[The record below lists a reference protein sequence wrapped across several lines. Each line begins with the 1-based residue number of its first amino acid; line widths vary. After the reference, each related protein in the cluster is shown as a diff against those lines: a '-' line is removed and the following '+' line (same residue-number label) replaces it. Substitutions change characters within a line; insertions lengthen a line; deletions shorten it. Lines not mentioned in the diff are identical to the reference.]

1 MEENR
6 NQMPVPEENEIR
18 LDDESRVKILS
29 PNMMVFKRFIRNRLA
44 IFGLVILVLMFL
56 FSFVGG
62 VISPYRQ
69 QDVFRRYEKVPKEYA
84 SASINENLRYVNFEG
99 QKLTNTEIAQFVL
112 ASNNNRPSFMVDTTE
127 YSYEK
132 IGPDFYQI
140 SRHLQV
146 ADAITLAGKPRISAI
161 EGITLS
167 QQFISDATAALTS
180 SAAEFESEGVTYF
193 VRRVAK
199 NSVISQKEPVA
210 VTTKLIFDAYEV
222 SARPLLNNAGFVS
235 AAQTS
240 FLNEDPEFTY
250 DGVTYRTEIGEDA
263 ATIYKVDGGNEVPFA
278 SLSNLTIRPHSPD
291 IFLTVDFKQTISN
304 AINNKQRTFKAD
316 NASGEEVEFTIN
328 RVNNAFT
335 IYTPMMTQLIDTY
348 GSPSKDHWLGTDSNG
363 MDVLTRLMYGGRISL
378 MVGFVVVLF
387 ELFLGVIIG
396 GIAGYF
402 GGTVDTLLMR
412 FVDISVSIPFWP
424 IVIITG
430 SVMDT
435 LEVVPIV
442 RIFLLMG
449 ILGLL
454 GWTGIARVVRG
465 QILTL
470 REQDFMVATE
480 ATGIRVSKRIFKHL
494 VPNVMPLLIV
504 QATLS
509 LGGII
514 ITEATLSFLGL
525 GIKYPYASWGSIINA
540 ATNLHVMTNY
550 WFIWIPAGILII
562 LTVLGFNF
570 VGDGLRDAYDPK
582 MKR

>member
-1 MEENR
+1 MEENL
-6 NQMPVPEENEIR
+6 NKLPVSEEPEIR
-18 LDDESRVKILS
+18 LDDESRVKVLS

-62 VISPYRQ
+62 IISPYRQ
-69 QDVFRRYEKVPKEYA
+69 QQVFRRYERVPKEYA
-84 SASINENLRYVNFEG
+84 SATINESLRYINFEG
-99 QKLTNTEIAQFVL
+99 QALSNTEIAQFVL
-112 ASNNNRPSFMVDTTE
+112 ARNNNRPSFMVAETE
-127 YSYEK
+127 FSYEK
-132 IGPDFYQI
+132 MGTDFYQI
-140 SRHLQV
+140 FKHSQI
-146 ADAITLAGKPRISAI
+146 ADAITLAGKPRISAV
-161 EGITLS
+161 EGVTLS
-167 QQFISDATAALTS
+167 QQFITDAIAALAS
-180 SAAEFESEGVTYF
+180 SAAEFESEGVAYF
-193 VRRVAK
+193 VRRVGK
-199 NSVISQKEPVA
+199 NSVISKTEPVA
-210 VTTKLIFDAYEV
+210 VTTRLIFDAYEI

-235 AAQTS
+235 AAQES
-240 FLNEDPEFTY
+240 FLNEEPEFTY
-250 DGVTYRTEIGEDA
+250 DSVTYRTEFGEDA
-263 ATIYKVDGGNEVPFA
+263 ATIYKIDGGSEVPFA
-278 SLSNLTIRPHSPD
+278 SLSNLTIRPYSPD
-291 IFLTVDFKQTISN
+291 IFLTVDFKQTVSD
-304 AINNKQRTFKAD
+304 AITNNQRTFKAD
-316 NASGEEVEFTIN
+316 NALGEEVDFTIN

-348 GSPSKDHWLGTDSNG
+348 GAPSKEHWLGTDSNG

-378 MVGFVVVLF
+378 MVGFVVVLL
-387 ELFLGVIIG
+387 ELFLGVVIG

-412 FVDISVSIPFWP
+412 FVDIFVSIPFWP

-435 LEVVPIV
+435 MEVIPIV

-449 ILGLL
+449 ILGVL

-525 GIKYPYASWGSIINA
+525 GIKYPFASWGSIINA

>member
-1 MEENR
+1 MEENL
-6 NQMPVPEENEIR
+6 NKLPVPEEPEIR
-18 LDDESRVKILS
+18 LDDESRVKVLS

-62 VISPYRQ
+62 IISPYRQ
-69 QDVFRRYEKVPKEYA
+69 QQVFRRYERVPKEYA
-84 SASINENLRYVNFEG
+84 SATINESLRYINFEG
-99 QKLTNTEIAQFVL
+99 QALSNTEIAQFVL
-112 ASNNNRPSFMVDTTE
+112 ARNNNRPSFMVAETE
-127 YSYEK
+127 FSYEK
-132 IGPDFYQI
+132 MGTDFYQI
-140 SRHLQV
+140 FKHSQI
-146 ADAITLAGKPRISAI
+146 ADAITLAGKPRISAV
-161 EGITLS
+161 EGVTLS
-167 QQFISDATAALTS
+167 QQFITDATAALAS
-180 SAAEFESEGVTYF
+180 SAAEFESEGVAYF
-193 VRRVAK
+193 VRRVGK
-199 NSVISQKEPVA
+199 NSVISKTEPVA
-210 VTTKLIFDAYEV
+210 VTTRLIFDAYEI

-235 AAQTS
+235 AAQES
-240 FLNEDPEFTY
+240 FLNEEPEFTY
-250 DGVTYRTEIGEDA
+250 DSVTYRTEFGEDA
-263 ATIYKVDGGNEVPFA
+263 ATIYKIDGGSEVPFA
-278 SLSNLTIRPHSPD
+278 SLSNLTIRPYSPD
-291 IFLTVDFKQTISN
+291 IFLTVDFKQTVSD
-304 AINNKQRTFKAD
+304 AITNNQRTFKAD
-316 NASGEEVEFTIN
+316 NALGEEVDFTIN

-348 GSPSKDHWLGTDSNG
+348 GAPSKEHWLGTDSNG

-378 MVGFVVVLF
+378 MVGFVVVLL
-387 ELFLGVIIG
+387 ELFLGVVIG

-412 FVDISVSIPFWP
+412 FVDIFVSIPFWP

-435 LEVVPIV
+435 MEVIPIV

-449 ILGLL
+449 ILGVL

-525 GIKYPYASWGSIINA
+525 GIKYPFASWGSIINA

>member
-1 MEENR
+1 MEENL
-6 NQMPVPEENEIR
+6 NKLPVPEEPEIR
-18 LDDESRVKILS
+18 LDDESRVKVLS

-62 VISPYRQ
+62 IISPYRQ
-69 QDVFRRYEKVPKEYA
+69 QQVFRRYERVPKEYA
-84 SASINENLRYVNFEG
+84 SATINESLRYINFEG
-99 QKLTNTEIAQFVL
+99 QALSNTEIAQFVL
-112 ASNNNRPSFMVDTTE
+112 ARNNNRPSFMAAETE
-127 YSYEK
+127 FSYEK
-132 IGPDFYQI
+132 MGTDFYQI
-140 SRHLQV
+140 SKHSQI
-146 ADAITLAGKPRISAI
+146 ADAITLAGKPRISAV
-161 EGITLS
+161 EGVTLS
-167 QQFISDATAALTS
+167 QQFITDATAALAS
-180 SAAEFESEGVTYF
+180 SAAEFESEGVAYF
-193 VRRVAK
+193 VRRVGK
-199 NSVISQKEPVA
+199 NSVISKTEPVA
-210 VTTKLIFDAYEV
+210 VTTKLIFDAYEI

-235 AAQTS
+235 AAQES
-240 FLNEDPEFTY
+240 FLNEEPEFTY
-250 DGVTYRTEIGEDA
+250 DGVPYRTEFGEDA
-263 ATIYKVDGGNEVPFA
+263 ATIYKIEGDSEVPFA
-278 SLSNLTIRPHSPD
+278 SLSNLTIRPYSPD
-291 IFLTVDFKQTISN
+291 IFLTVDFKQTVSDAI
-304 AINNKQRTFKAD
+304 INNQRTFKAD
-316 NASGEEVEFTIN
+316 NALGEEVDFTIN

-348 GSPSKDHWLGTDSNG
+348 GAPSKEHWLGTDSNG

-378 MVGFVVVLF
+378 MVGFVVVLL
-387 ELFLGVIIG
+387 ELFLGVVIG

-412 FVDISVSIPFWP
+412 FVDIFVSIPFWP

-435 LEVVPIV
+435 MEVIPIV

-449 ILGLL
+449 ILGVL

-525 GIKYPYASWGSIINA
+525 GIKYPFASWGSIINA